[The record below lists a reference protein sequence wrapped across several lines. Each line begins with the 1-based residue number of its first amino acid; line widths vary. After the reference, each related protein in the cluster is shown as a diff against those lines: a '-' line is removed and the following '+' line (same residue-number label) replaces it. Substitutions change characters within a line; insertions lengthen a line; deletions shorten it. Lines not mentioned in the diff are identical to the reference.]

1 MGGREGE
8 GCLRVWPVCACGR
21 RGVPATA
28 SIRLLTLPTHVLPL
42 ARARSHSLARTRAN
56 TSLTHA
62 RPETD
67 RLDLPVQWLWDMV
80 DEFVYQFTDF
90 CRFRTKDLKKRSP
103 ADVELMAQKPKI
115 WDTMQAS
122 ILARC
127 GWPPVFSQA

>member
-1 MGGREGE
+1 
-8 GCLRVWPVCACGR
+8 
-21 RGVPATA
+21 
-28 SIRLLTLPTHVLPL
+28 
-42 ARARSHSLARTRAN
+42 
-56 TSLTHA
+56 
-62 RPETD
+62 
-67 RLDLPVQWLWDMV
+67 MV

-127 GWPPVFSQA
+127 GWPRKELSGLILHELNTKLNHMKNHTYNQRKLNVFCSEAACFGFFAAQFSIS